1 MPELIM
7 KYIENSLIFITN
19 DVERPTQQIK
29 FTIKEE
35 FIVVISMII
44 LTVDLIIKDK
54 NEARFY

>member
-44 LTVDLIIKDK
+44 LTVDLIIKD
-54 NEARFY
+54 